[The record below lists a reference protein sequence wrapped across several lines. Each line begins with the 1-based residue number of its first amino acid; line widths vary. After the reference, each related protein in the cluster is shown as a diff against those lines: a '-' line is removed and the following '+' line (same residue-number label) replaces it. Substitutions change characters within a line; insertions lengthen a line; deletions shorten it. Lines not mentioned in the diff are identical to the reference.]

1 MAKHRILIVDDEPH
15 ILSSLKRILES
26 EDKEVFIAKDA
37 EAGWAILQEKGEVEL
52 VISDNKLPGMLGIDF
67 LIKVKR
73 LYPDTIRIL
82 ITGYPD
88 LNSAMDA
95 INRAHIWRYI
105 LKPIEVEEL
114 KILVKQA
121 FDYYS
126 ILKENRALL
135 KILRQQSQWLTT
147 LKEKHPQI
155 VSEEIKQSNDYVIGE
170 KHVSEILEEFMK
182 KYYSPGKEENNT
194 DKQK

>member
-1 MAKHRILIVDDEPH
+1 MPQHRILIVDDEPH
-15 ILSSLKRILES
+15 ILSSLKRILDS
-26 EDKEVFIAKDA
+26 EEREILTAKDA
-37 EAGWAILQEKGEVEL
+37 EAGWNILQEKGEVEL
-52 VISDNKLPGMLGIDF
+52 VLSDNKLPGMLGIDF

-114 KILVKQA
+114 KILVKQS

-135 KILRQQSQWLTT
+135 KILRQQAQWIST
-147 LKEKHPQI
+147 LKEKHPQML
-155 VSEEIKQSNDYVIGE
+155 SDEIKQGADYSIGE
-170 KHVSEILEEFMK
+170 KHVSQIIEEFMK
-182 KYYSPGKEENNT
+182 KYYPQE
-194 DKQK
+194 DK

>member
-1 MAKHRILIVDDEPH
+1 MPNRRVLIVDDEPH
-15 ILSSLKRILES
+15 ILSSLKRILEGEGRDIFTAS
-26 EDKEVFIAKDA
+26 DA
-37 EAGWAILQEKGEVEL
+37 EAGWAILQEKGEMEL
-52 VISDNKLPGMLGIDF
+52 IICDNKLPGMLGVDF

-121 FDYYS
+121 FDYYA
-126 ILKENRALL
+126 ILKENRTLL
-135 KILRQQSQWLTT
+135 KVLRQQAVWIKT
-147 LKEKHPQI
+147 LQEKHPNI
-155 VSEEIKQSNDYVIGE
+155 LSEEMAQTDYAVGE
-170 KHVSEILEEFMK
+170 KHVSQILEEFMK
-182 KYYSPGKEENNT
+182 KYYPDDGT
-194 DKQK
+194 P

>member
-1 MAKHRILIVDDEPH
+1 VVKRRILIVDDEPH

-26 EDKEVFIAKDA
+26 DDKEVLIAKDA
-37 EAGWAILQEKGEVEL
+37 ESGWALLQEKGEVEL

-67 LIKVKR
+67 LIKVKM

-135 KILRQQSQWLTT
+135 KILRQQSQWLST
-147 LKEKHPQI
+147 LKEKHPQML
-155 VSEEIKQSNDYVIGE
+155 SDEIKQSSDYVVGE
-170 KHVSEILEEFMK
+170 KRVSEILEEFTK
-182 KYYSPGKEENNT
+182 KYYPNGEVDKEE
-194 DKQK
+194 KKG